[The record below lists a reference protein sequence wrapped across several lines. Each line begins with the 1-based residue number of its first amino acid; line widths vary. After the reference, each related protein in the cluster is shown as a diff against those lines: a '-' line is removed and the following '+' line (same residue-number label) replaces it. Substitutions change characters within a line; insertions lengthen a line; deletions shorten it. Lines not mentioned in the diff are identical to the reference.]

1 MVADTSERL
10 DPTSTA
16 TPASTSYDPAYD
28 PPVARRCGIGQ
39 EYAPTYWIGTA
50 GTPPADD
57 GPVTADMEVD
67 VAIIGSGFTGLSAAI
82 FLAQEHGIKATVLE
96 ANRVAW
102 GCSTRNGGQ
111 AQCASGRLKRSQ
123 WIQRW
128 GLDVALKMH
137 QECIEGMENFKE
149 LIKDIDCDPQP
160 GGHLYI
166 AHRARVMPTLEK
178 EAELLRN
185 TFGYNARMLDAD
197 TVRNE
202 WVNDHEIGRA
212 SCREGV

>member
-82 FLAQEHGIKATVLE
+82 FLAQEHGIKACVLE

-111 AQCASGRLKRSQ
+111 AQCASGRLKRSE
-123 WIQRW
+123 WIARW
-128 GLDVALKMH
+128 GLDTALQMH
-137 QECIEGMENFKE
+137 QECVDGMQTFKD
-149 LIKDIDCDPQP
+149 LIADIDCEQQH

-166 AHRARVMPTLEK
+166 AHRNKVMPTLEK
-178 EAELLRN
+178 EARLLQD
-185 TFGYNARMLDAD
+185 TFNYDVKILDAQ
-197 TVRNE
+197 TV
-202 WVNDHEIGRA
+202 
-212 SCREGV
+212 